1 MLLNFWYN
9 TEGYMGGGE
18 QWGCVKAIITIAT
31 MYAKM
36 SYSREFLEWTHCTKG
51 KKPTACSILL
61 PETAKFYSKSIFSN
75 LRKDLVWLLI
85 IIDRYKP

>member
-1 MLLNFWYN
+1 M
-9 TEGYMGGGE
+9 
-18 QWGCVKAIITIAT
+18 
-31 MYAKM
+31 
-36 SYSREFLEWTHCTKG
+36 
-51 KKPTACSILL
+51 ACSILL